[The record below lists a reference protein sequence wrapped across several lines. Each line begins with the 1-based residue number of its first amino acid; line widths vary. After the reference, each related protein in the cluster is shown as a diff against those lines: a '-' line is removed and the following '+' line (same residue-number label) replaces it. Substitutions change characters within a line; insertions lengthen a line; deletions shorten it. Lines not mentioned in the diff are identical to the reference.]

1 MIRCRSL
8 IGSGIDRSAMLLLA
22 AALVLSAAVASA
34 SDDPGG
40 GGAADKRADGY
51 AMAWRKGKRFS
62 PAAAADAVSPL
73 YGARYVLAA
82 PRQQPIR

>member
-1 MIRCRSL
+1 
-8 IGSGIDRSAMLLLA
+8 MLLLA

-40 GGAADKRADGY
+40 GGEWDKRADGY

-62 PAAAADAVSPL
+62 PALSDAVSPL
-73 YGARYVLAA
+73 YGARYVL
-82 PRQQPIR
+82 RQPIR

>member
-1 MIRCRSL
+1 
-8 IGSGIDRSAMLLLA
+8 MLLLA

-40 GGAADKRADGY
+40 GGEGDKRADGY

-62 PAAAADAVSPL
+62 PVADAVSPL
-73 YGARYVLAA
+73 YGARYVL
-82 PRQQPIR
+82 RQPIR

>member
-1 MIRCRSL
+1 
-8 IGSGIDRSAMLLLA
+8 MLLLA

-40 GGAADKRADGY
+40 GGGEWDKRADGY

-62 PAAAADAVSPL
+62 PVAAADAASPL
-73 YGARYVLAA
+73 YGARYVL
-82 PRQQPIR
+82 RQPIR

>member
-1 MIRCRSL
+1 
-8 IGSGIDRSAMLLLA
+8 MLLLA

-40 GGAADKRADGY
+40 GGGEWDKRADGY

-62 PAAAADAVSPL
+62 PDAAADAVSPL
-73 YGARYVLAA
+73 YGARYVL
-82 PRQQPIR
+82 RQPIR

>member
-1 MIRCRSL
+1 
-8 IGSGIDRSAMLLLA
+8 MLLLA

-40 GGAADKRADGY
+40 GGGEWDKRADGY

-62 PAAAADAVSPL
+62 PALSDAVSPL
-73 YGARYVLAA
+73 YGARYVL
-82 PRQQPIR
+82 RQPIR

>member
-1 MIRCRSL
+1 
-8 IGSGIDRSAMLLLA
+8 MLLLA

-34 SDDPGG
+34 SDDPGGG

-62 PAAAADAVSPL
+62 PAAAADTVSPL
-73 YGARYVLAA
+73 YGARYVL
-82 PRQQPIR
+82 RQPIR

>member
-1 MIRCRSL
+1 M
-8 IGSGIDRSAMLLLA
+8 GDGANHSAMLLLA

-40 GGAADKRADGY
+40 GGELEWDKRADGY

-62 PAAAADAVSPL
+62 PALSDAVSPL

-82 PRQQPIR
+82 PRQQPVR